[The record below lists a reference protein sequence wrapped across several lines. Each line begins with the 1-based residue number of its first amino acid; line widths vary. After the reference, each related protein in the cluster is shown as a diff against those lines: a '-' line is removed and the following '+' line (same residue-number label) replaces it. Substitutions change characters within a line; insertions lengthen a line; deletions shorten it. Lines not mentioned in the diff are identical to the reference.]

1 MANIFVNMN
10 QEFLIKM
17 KTMEETQPLRFAR
30 LLQMV
35 RSMEEDM
42 GISSLNK
49 AEKVLFT
56 CVGDLCLGADS
67 HVTLGQI
74 FAHKNVKKMPQVTV
88 YKCLRDLRDKGLLKH
103 VGLRGSGLYQL
114 G

>member
-1 MANIFVNMN
+1 MGCQSMF
-10 QEFLIKM
+10 KM

-35 RSMEEDM
+35 RSMEADM
-42 GISSLNK
+42 GISALNK

-56 CVGDLCLGADS
+56 CVGDLCLGTDS
-67 HVTLGQI
+67 PVNLTQI
-74 FAHKNVKKMPQVTV
+74 LAHQDVKKMPQATV
-88 YKCLRDLRDKGLLKH
+88 YKCLRDLREKGLLDH
-103 VGLRGSGLYQL
+103 VGGRGSGLYRL

>member
-1 MANIFVNMN
+1 
-10 QEFLIKM
+10 
-17 KTMEETQPLRFAR
+17 
-30 LLQMV
+30 MV
-35 RSMEEDM
+35 RSMEADM
-42 GISSLNK
+42 GISALNK
-49 AEKVLFT
+49 SKKALFT

-67 HVTLGQI
+67 PITLNQI

-103 VGLRGSGLYQL
+103 VGGRGSGMYQL

>member
-1 MANIFVNMN
+1 M
-10 QEFLIKM
+10 LLKM

-35 RSMEEDM
+35 RSMEADM
-42 GISSLNK
+42 GINALNK
-49 AEKVLFT
+49 AEKMLFT

-67 HVTLGQI
+67 PVNLTQI
-74 FAHKNVKKMPQVTV
+74 FAHPDVKKMPQVTV
-88 YKCLRDLRDKGLLKH
+88 YKCLRDLRVKGLLEH
-103 VGLRGSGLYQL
+103 VGGRGSGLYRL

>member
-1 MANIFVNMN
+1 MGCQRLF
-10 QEFLIKM
+10 KM

-35 RSMEEDM
+35 RSMEADM
-42 GISSLNK
+42 
-49 AEKVLFT
+49 VLFT

-67 HVTLGQI
+67 PVNLTQI
-74 FAHKNVKKMPQVTV
+74 LAHSDVKKMPQVTV
-88 YKCLRDLRDKGLLKH
+88 YKCLRDLREKGLLER
-103 VGLRGSGLYQL
+103 VGGRGSGLYQL